1 MKAFGELKDQWEK
14 LTTYFTR
21 VSTLINIALAK
32 PEEMFREKAILAL
45 DKRQKGKKLTS
56 VTKKH
61 LAKPAEEAIHVSLVI
76 NQMSSMYVALSSG
89 HLLPMLSNLGKGLHL
104 KPEIERDAK
113 EIAKLQALILER
125 ANEADEFVSGQ
136 VQAFEVLGFMKDL
149 SITAE
154 EKEN

>member
-1 MKAFGELKDQWEK
+1 M
-14 LTTYFTR
+14 
-21 VSTLINIALAK
+21 
-32 PEEMFREKAILAL
+32 
-45 DKRQKGKKLTS
+45 
-56 VTKKH
+56 
-61 LAKPAEEAIHVSLVI
+61 
-76 NQMSSMYVALSSG
+76 
-89 HLLPMLSNLGKGLHL
+89 

>member
-14 LTTYFTR
+14 LTTFFTR

-61 LAKPAEEAIHVSLVI
+61 LVRPAEEAIHVSLVI

-125 ANEADEFVSGQ
+125 ANKADGFVSGQ

-149 SITAE
+149 SITVE